1 MTTETAADSAAK
13 STDTGA
19 DTASSS
25 DTADVS
31 KKAEVDERREHRR
44 YQDRPLNVK
53 IGKHKFPALDWSM
66 GGLRFYPDGLE
77 LARKDK
83 IEGQI
88 SGRRVKGAFS
98 GQVVNVRDNG
108 EVGIRF
114 DSISRSLMSA
124 LGGYAAATSASG
136 EPSRLRYLWFLLA
149 AAAFL
154 GFLFLMV

>member
-1 MTTETAADSAAK
+1 
-13 STDTGA
+13 
-19 DTASSS
+19 
-25 DTADVS
+25 
-31 KKAEVDERREHRR
+31 
-44 YQDRPLNVK
+44 
-53 IGKHKFPALDWSM
+53 M

-88 SGRRVKGAFS
+88 TGPRVKGGFS
-98 GQVVNVRDNG
+98 GEVVNVRENG

-114 DSISRSLMSA
+114 NNISRSLMSA
-124 LGGYAAATSASG
+124 LGGYAVAQSTAG
-136 EPSRLRYLWFLLA
+136 EPSRLRCLWFLLA